1 MTVIL
6 LVLSQILVQGG
17 VTYRDEPWHKECF
30 LCTGCKVQLA
40 GQPFTTQGE
49 DPYCVKCFSNLYAQ
63 KCAACDKPIT
73 GQCVLMCPYNKS
85 ALHYQSPQLLTETL
99 CLKQE
104 TVSHKQGHVF
114 GGC

>member
-1 MTVIL
+1 
-6 LVLSQILVQGG
+6 GG

-63 KCAACDKPIT
+63 KCSACDKPIT
-73 GQCVLMCPYNKS
+73 
-85 ALHYQSPQLLTETL
+85 
-99 CLKQE
+99 
-104 TVSHKQGHVF
+104 
-114 GGC
+114 